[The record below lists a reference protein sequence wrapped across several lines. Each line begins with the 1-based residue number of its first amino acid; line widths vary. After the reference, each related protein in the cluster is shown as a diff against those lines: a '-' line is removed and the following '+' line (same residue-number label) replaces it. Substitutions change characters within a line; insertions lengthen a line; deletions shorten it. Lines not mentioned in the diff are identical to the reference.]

1 MLRSRFENRLSVKTY
16 TDTADTEMEDFTITL
31 NNGSKMPR
39 LGLGTWKAPAD
50 ATKTAVVTAVK
61 AGYRLIDCANDYDN
75 EHVIGEALQELFK
88 EGVVKREELFIQAKL
103 WNSNHRP
110 EHVKPDLMKTLE
122 DLQLDYIDSFV
133 IHWPQA
139 VPSTGKSP
147 TLRPNGCYPAH
158 HSKDTMFPL
167 TDDGYYCA
175 DMDSHYVETWHA
187 METLVDEG
195 LTRTIGLSNFNR

>member
-1 MLRSRFENRLSVKTY
+1 
-16 TDTADTEMEDFTITL
+16 ME
-31 NNGSKMPR
+31 
-39 LGLGTWKAPAD
+39 
-50 ATKTAVVTAVK
+50 TKTAVKTAVK

-88 EGVVKREELFIQAKL
+88 EGVVKREDLFIQAKL

-139 VPSTGKSP
+139 VPSTV
-147 TLRPNGCYPAH
+147 RFAH
-158 HSKDTMFPL
+158 YDPMAAFL
-167 TDDGYYCA
+167 
-175 DMDSHYVETWHA
+175 
-187 METLVDEG
+187 
-195 LTRTIGLSNFNR
+195 